1 MEFKFIENPGITAVN
16 EIRDRLKAYNNQFW
30 EVTEKPHYSLTV
42 SEDGC
47 LAGGLIFSIFGQWLE
62 LEFLWADQPI
72 RGRNIG
78 ATLLDKAETFAKQ
91 CGCAYASVNTM
102 SFQAKPFYEKLGY
115 VLMYT
120 QKNYP
125 KTSSRHYLEKTWCRN
140 DYSLR

>member
-30 EVTEKPHYSLTV
+30 EVTDKPQYSLTV
-42 SEDGC
+42 NEDGC

-78 ATLLDKAETFAKQ
+78 ATLLDKA
-91 CGCAYASVNTM
+91 
-102 SFQAKPFYEKLGY
+102 
-115 VLMYT
+115 
-120 QKNYP
+120 
-125 KTSSRHYLEKTWCRN
+125 
-140 DYSLR
+140 